1 MTAPLADVRVLEL
14 TSVLGGPLAARLL
27 ADLGAD
33 VIKIEQPG
41 SGDASRKLGPHFLG
55 GESAYFLGFNRN
67 KRSVALDLRSDAG
80 REAFYA
86 LAAKSDVVLDNF
98 RPGVLE
104 RLRIDHETLKAVNP
118 SIVSASLSGFGQ
130 DGPYAGRPAFDG
142 VVQALGGAMSV
153 TGNPGDDPV
162 YMGFP
167 MGDVGGGWGLA
178 FGVLAA
184 LHERARAG
192 VGKRVDVSMLDMQA
206 SFQAHLGA
214 FYLASGETPQPI
226 GSGHPSNIP
235 AKAFRTKDGRWAQI
249 HCSTE
254 PFWFKTAE
262 MMAAAVPGLEG
273 LPDDPRFK
281 TAEGRMAHRGALE
294 AMLAEA
300 VLTKT
305 QEEWS
310 ALFVEW
316 DVPGAPIN
324 DIAAACADP
333 QILHRRMVV
342 EIDHPAAGRFRASG
356 NPIKMGQEERFAP
369 PPMLGEHTRE
379 VLREVA
385 GYADEALD
393 ALEAAQAG

>member
-1 MTAPLADVRVLEL
+1 
-14 TSVLGGPLAARLL
+14 
-27 ADLGAD
+27 
-33 VIKIEQPG
+33 
-41 SGDASRKLGPHFLG
+41 
-55 GESAYFLGFNRN
+55 
-67 KRSVALDLRSDAG
+67 
-80 REAFYA
+80 
-86 LAAKSDVVLDNF
+86 
-98 RPGVLE
+98 
-104 RLRIDHETLKAVNP
+104 
-118 SIVSASLSGFGQ
+118 
-130 DGPYAGRPAFDG
+130 
-142 VVQALGGAMSV
+142 
-153 TGNPGDDPV
+153 
-162 YMGFP
+162 
-167 MGDVGGGWGLA
+167 
-178 FGVLAA
+178 
-184 LHERARAG
+184 
-192 VGKRVDVSMLDMQA
+192 
-206 SFQAHLGA
+206 
-214 FYLASGETPQPI
+214 
-226 GSGHPSNIP
+226 
-235 AKAFRTKDGRWAQI
+235 
-249 HCSTE
+249 
-254 PFWFKTAE
+254 
-262 MMAAAVPGLEG
+262 
-273 LPDDPRFK
+273 
-281 TAEGRMAHRGALE
+281 MAHRGALE